1 MSTCSIC
8 MQVRRRLKFKTG
20 RISICSYCVRTLN
33 TTQLSPRLAEQTARE
48 TLRNHTI
55 SLHGDAPWVEEWV
68 NRTIENELDN
78 PARVQH
84 SPGLKVIR
92 AHRRGLVCLDR
103 KYLKYPAPRT
113 WNFTRYWLRHQHGY
127 ACYLCN
133 AQEADGATLDA
144 HHIVF
149 RSKSGRNDRRNL
161 VTICRD
167 CHQKQ
172 HRGFVIGA
180 DGGEPEGRDDASLE
194 DGHDDDS
201 PALETMPPVGR
212 TEPQSPRAVPEI
224 ATHPEKVR
232 MDSRAS
238 SVAIV
243 DDIGGFGTPRT
254 DVQRPPYPQLQ
265 TGSQAIPKP
274 PVAPSPIEIA
284 ELPSAKSPSKLSGAV
299 REKPRRYDIA
309 KIVAWLC
316 FGIGGLLG
324 GTALFLSIFR

>member
-1 MSTCSIC
+1 M
-8 MQVRRRLKFKTG
+8 
-20 RISICSYCVRTLN
+20 
-33 TTQLSPRLAEQTARE
+33 
-48 TLRNHTI
+48 
-55 SLHGDAPWVEEWV
+55 
-68 NRTIENELDN
+68 
-78 PARVQH
+78 
-84 SPGLKVIR
+84 
-92 AHRRGLVCLDR
+92 
-103 KYLKYPAPRT
+103 
-113 WNFTRYWLRHQHGY
+113 
-127 ACYLCN
+127 CN

-254 DVQRPPYPQLQ
+254 DVQRPP
-265 TGSQAIPKP
+265 
-274 PVAPSPIEIA
+274 
-284 ELPSAKSPSKLSGAV
+284 
-299 REKPRRYDIA
+299 
-309 KIVAWLC
+309 
-316 FGIGGLLG
+316 
-324 GTALFLSIFR
+324 